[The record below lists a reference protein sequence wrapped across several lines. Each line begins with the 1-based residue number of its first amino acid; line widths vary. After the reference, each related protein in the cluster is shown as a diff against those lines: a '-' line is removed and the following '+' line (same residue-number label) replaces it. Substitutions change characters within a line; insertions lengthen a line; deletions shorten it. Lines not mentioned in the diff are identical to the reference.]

1 MKEGKIRFNSVF
13 VSNKIFSDANI
24 EELKEWSEQFQKN
37 GLTPEVEGN
46 YTGNLSFRS
55 GEGFVITASGLKNK
69 ENLIDECFVYVKDYD
84 EKSNTFYVEGKRRP
98 SSESIMH
105 HLIYE
110 TCEDINAVFH
120 GHSDTIVTNAEK
132 LKLPVTE
139 KEYESGAIELAKE
152 VLKVL
157 GDNKVI
163 VLKNH
168 GFVSLGR
175 IMKEAGELAFATLK
189 RSKAAKLATPHINC
203 RHIIV

>member
-1 MKEGKIRFNSVF
+1 MKEGKIRFNTIF
-13 VSNKIFSDANI
+13 VSDKISVDAKI
-24 EELKEWSEQFQKN
+24 VELKEWSEKFQKN

-69 ENLIDECFVYVKDYD
+69 ENLADDCFVYVKDYD
-84 EKSNTFYVEGKRRP
+84 KKSNKFYVEGKKKP

-120 GHSDTIVTNAEK
+120 GHNDVIVTNADK

-139 KEYESGAIELAKE
+139 KEYESGTIELAKE
-152 VLKVL
+152 VMKVL

-168 GFVSLGR
+168 GFVSLGTT
-175 IMKEAGELAFATLK
+175 MKEAGELALATLN
-189 RSKAAKLATPHINC
+189 RSKAANLATSRN
-203 RHIIV
+203 

>member
-13 VSNKIFSDANI
+13 VSNKIFSDTEI
-24 EELKEWSEQFQKN
+24 EELKEWSEKFQKN

-55 GEGFVITASGLKNK
+55 KEGFVITASGLKNK
-69 ENLIDECFVYVKDYD
+69 ENLTDDCFVYVKDYD
-84 EKSNTFYVEGKRRP
+84 EKNNTVYFEGKKQP
-98 SSESIMH
+98 SSELIMH
-105 HLIYE
+105 HLIYK

-120 GHSDTIVTNAEK
+120 GHNDVIVKNAEK

-139 KEYESGAIELAKE
+139 KEYESGTIELAKE

-157 GDNKVI
+157 GDKKVI

-168 GFVSLGR
+168 GFVSLGTT
-175 IMKEAGELAFATLK
+175 MKEAGELALDTLTQ
-189 RSKAAKLATPHINC
+189 SKAENIAAARN
-203 RHIIV
+203 